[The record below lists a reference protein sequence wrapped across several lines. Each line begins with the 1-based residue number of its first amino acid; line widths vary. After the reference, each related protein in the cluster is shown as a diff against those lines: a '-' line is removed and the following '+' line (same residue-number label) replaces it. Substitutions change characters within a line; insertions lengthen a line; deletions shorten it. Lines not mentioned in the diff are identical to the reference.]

1 MNIRKKV
8 AATVAALMAVTL
20 TLCSCGTD
28 AITPYGAQP
37 NGQSAEQQQQK
48 TEVIKESAFVT
59 IDINPSVELVMN
71 KDRIVT
77 SAVAAN
83 ADAEVL
89 LWQEEGIVGQDI
101 ETAVARITALAMEMG
116 YLTEE
121 NADISVTVTTEGGK
135 TEQDLL
141 RSIDETIAGAV
152 KESGIEVKVEEAVDL
167 VLSREL
173 ERVKQDNAGKP
184 GYDDTLTLS
193 RYRLVKSALKAD
205 RELSM
210 DVAVQMTNEKL
221 TEVVNKAQAS
231 AAEKLDQTA
240 ELAVSEAE
248 FNYENAKQTL
258 LDSAYTAVYTSR
270 MDLSSLL
277 ANYGAMYAGYR
288 LAYRTI
294 EHYAQT
300 MRQLIENPIFTSDD
314 VFALANALGI
324 DTSTEADYDAFKAA
338 VTDENGNIT
347 RDSVNAYINE
357 QYKKLSAEDR
367 ARLEAAYDDVMDI
380 LDTLEAEASIIR
392 EDGYA
397 LINSALLGMN
407 ISIEVKTYDD
417 LPALLA
423 AIQQKIDSV
432 YAKMESD
439 MTENEKAAVLERQ
452 EEMSQKIAEHEK
464 TLKET
469 VAAAKQEAEDR
480 LNTAKQNAREKMG
493 GNGRNGNGNATG
505 DNDSKG
511 NDDPSDGKKNSDKN
525 DDDKNDN
532 GKNKNNKNNKG
543 KYKDK

>member
-28 AITPYGAQP
+28 AIAPYGAQP
-37 NGQSAEQQQQK
+37 SGQSAEGQQQQE
-48 TEVIKESAFVT
+48 EVIKESAFVT
-59 IDINPSVELVMN
+59 IDINPSIELVMN
-71 KDRIVT
+71 EDRIVT
-77 SAVAAN
+77 SVGAAN

-89 LWQEEGIVGQDI
+89 LWQEEQNIVGQDI
-101 ETAVARITALAMEMG
+101 EAAVARITALAVEMG

-121 NADISVTVTTEGGK
+121 NADISVTVTTKGGK
-135 TEQDLL
+135 TEQALL
-141 RSIDETIAGAV
+141 TAIDETIAGAV
-152 KESGIEVKVEEAVDL
+152 KDTGIEVKVEEAVDL

-173 ERVKQDNAGKP
+173 ARVKEENVGKP

-193 RYRLVKSALKAD
+193 RYRLIKSALKAD
-205 RELSM
+205 RELTM

-221 TEVVNKAQAS
+221 TAVVDAVQAN
-231 AAEKLDQTA
+231 AEAKFGATCS
-240 ELAVSEAE
+240 LAMSEAE

-270 MDLSSLL
+270 MNLSSLL

-294 EHYAQT
+294 EHYGET
-300 MRQLIENPIFTSDD
+300 MLQLIENPIFTSDD

-324 DTSTEADYDAFKAA
+324 DTSAEADYDAFKAA
-338 VTDENGNIT
+338 ITDKDGNIT

-357 QYKKLSAEDR
+357 QYKKLNAEDR
-367 ARLEAAYDDVMDI
+367 EKLEAAYDSVMDI

-407 ISIEVKTYDD
+407 ISVEVKTYED

-423 AIQQKIDSV
+423 AIQQKIDTV

-439 MTENEKAAVLERQ
+439 MTENEKADVLERQ
-452 EEMSQKIAEHEK
+452 EAMSQKIAEQEK
-464 TLKET
+464 TLQDAVNTAHK
-469 VAAAKQEAEDR
+469 EAEDR
-480 LNTAKQNAREKMG
+480 LNAAKEQAKERANGTRKGNDTQNEDGQAKDSK
-493 GNGRNGNGNATG
+493 NG
-505 DNDSKG
+505 DESKG
-511 NDDPSDGKKNSDKN
+511 NDSKSNSDSKSNDNKNS
-525 DDDKNDN
+525 
-532 GKNKNNKNNKG
+532 KG
-543 KYKDK
+543 KDK